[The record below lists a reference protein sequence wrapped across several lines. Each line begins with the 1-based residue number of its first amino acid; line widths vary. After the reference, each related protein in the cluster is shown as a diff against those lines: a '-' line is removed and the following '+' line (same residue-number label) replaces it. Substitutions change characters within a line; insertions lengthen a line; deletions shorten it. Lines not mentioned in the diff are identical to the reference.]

1 MMGNGRENIQITI
14 KTPIYPTEDEEKV
27 RACILNLI
35 ADTPVEVEGDY
46 LVARSTKMHDLYPI
60 QNRLRQQRI
69 RDSARKLL
77 RRRLMPNSLEFHLN
91 KQAAFTNRV
100 HFVTNRDQ
108 EDPLGPITIEI
119 QAAEEEINK
128 VIDWITMVDF
138 EAD

>member
-1 MMGNGRENIQITI
+1 MGNGCENIQITI
-14 KTPIYPTEDEEKV
+14 KTPIYPTEDEDKV
-27 RACILNLI
+27 RSCILNLI
-35 ADTPVEVEGDY
+35 ADRSVEVEGEY
-46 LVARSTKMHDLYPI
+46 LVARSAKMHDLYPI

-77 RRRLMPNSLEFHLN
+77 RRRVMPNSLEFYLN

-108 EDPLGPITIEI
+108 EDPLGPITVEI

-138 EAD
+138 EVD